1 MNKLKTTKSV
11 HFKWMNFT
19 AQEFY
24 EVYPNKTISKK
35 KFLSPALEL
44 LNQNGA
50 RDGGRSCYESVFNK
64 LSRRFL
70 CILFE
75 KYSLK
80 LLDNKKETLADSCL
94 EWNFWLL
101 SPRIQR
107 IELFIEFHSNKVSV
121 KNNNKSNGYYTC

>member
-1 MNKLKTTKSV
+1 VNKLKTTKSV

-107 IELFIEFHSNKVSV
+107 IELFIEFHNNKVSV

>member
-1 MNKLKTTKSV
+1 MNKLKTTKIV

-94 EWNFWLL
+94 EWSFWLL

-107 IELFIEFHSNKVSV
+107 IELFIEFHNNKVSV

>member
-11 HFKWMNFT
+11 HFKWVNFI

-35 KFLSPALEL
+35 IFLGPALEL
-44 LNQNGA
+44 LNQNGV
-50 RDGGRSCYESVFNK
+50 RDGGRSSYESVFNK

-80 LLDNKKETLADSCL
+80 ILDNKKETLGDSCL

-107 IELFIEFHSNKVSV
+107 IELFIEFHNNKISV
-121 KNNNKSNGYYTC
+121 KNNNKSNGYYMC